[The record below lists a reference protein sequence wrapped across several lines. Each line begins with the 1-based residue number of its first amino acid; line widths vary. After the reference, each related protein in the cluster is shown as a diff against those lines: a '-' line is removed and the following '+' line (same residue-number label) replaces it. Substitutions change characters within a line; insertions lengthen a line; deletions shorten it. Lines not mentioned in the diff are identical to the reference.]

1 MYLHEKNNQFRQYLK
16 HKVNINE
23 PETYINFSKIP
34 EVIEVFN
41 ISKMN
46 AMLKDHEKRSNLAR
60 NHQRIITYL
69 GDTAGFLP
77 LATLQDDIFQKL
89 DQLQWAY
96 PNFSAAIDFYRKEF
110 ALTECPDQWW
120 FAANPLLMAGPPGV
134 GKTAFCEELSKIVA
148 THCEVISLSGM
159 TAGFV
164 LSGMSSGWSEGKPG
178 RVVQSLAQGH
188 RANPLIVIDE
198 LCKSGGDKRY
208 STLDPLHQLLE
219 KDTAAAFVDEAL
231 ETSTNCSHIVWIG
244 TANKPELLPDSIIS
258 RFTLLEIKRPTPQE
272 IENILFSIY
281 QKIRRNYKWG
291 ERFTEKLSESVVNK
305 IVDSKLE
312 PRVIQRELIAAC
324 GNAALR
330 NRGKSIDNGQ
340 YAINADDFTIP
351 ENFNKKVSMV
361 MPVFSIASIHD
372 EPEESII
379 DWSVHEASY
388 GESNGRTHHLVGYIA
403 RQRLGRVSSAIQ
415 EFDRDKMRIKT
426 SSGRIYNLEGQP
438 GFNSDADYVWAHW
451 KAINDVKKDVNVT
464 NQYCL
469 VH

>member
-23 PETYINFSKIP
+23 PETNIDFSRIP

-46 AMLKDHEKRSNLAR
+46 AMLKDHEKRSNLAK
-60 NHQRIITYL
+60 NHQRIINYL
-69 GDTAGFLP
+69 GNTAGFLP
-77 LATLQDDIFQKL
+77 LTTLQDDIFQKL
-89 DQLQWAY
+89 DQLQCDF

-120 FAANPLLMAGPPGV
+120 FAAQPLLMAGPPGI
-134 GKTAFCEELSKIVA
+134 GKTAFCEELSKIVS

-164 LSGMSSGWSEGKPG
+164 LSGMSSGWSDSRPG
-178 RVVQSLAQGH
+178 RVVHSLAQGH

-231 ETSTNCSHIVWIG
+231 EISINCSHIVWVG

-258 RFTLLEIKRPTPQE
+258 RFSVLEIKRPTHKE
-272 IENILFSIY
+272 MKNVLKSIY
-281 QKIRRNYKWG
+281 QKIRRNHKWG
-291 ERFTEKLSESVVNK
+291 ERFTEELSQPVIDKIIESN
-305 IVDSKLE
+305 LE
-312 PRVIQRELIAAC
+312 PRIIQRQLIAAC

-330 NRGKSIDNGQ
+330 NRWESINTGQ
-340 YAINADDFTIP
+340 HTINADDFTIP
-351 ENFNKKVSMV
+351 ENINKKVRMV

-379 DWSVHEASY
+379 HWSVHEVSY
-388 GESNGRTHHLVGYIA
+388 GESNDRTHHLVGYIT

-415 EFDRDKMRIKT
+415 AFDRDKMRIKT
-426 SSGRIYNLEGQP
+426 SSGRIYHLEGQP
-438 GFNSDADYVWAHW
+438 GFNSDADYVWSHW
-451 KAINDVKKDVNVT
+451 KAINDAKDDINVT